1 MLNKFLGSLLYVVGI
16 VLILSTLA
24 NLTKIIANFVVI
36 FHPNSA
42 AFARGQALGYIFGA
56 LLFIVLIYFCFKFG
70 NKLFKKS

>member
-1 MLNKFLGSLLYVVGI
+1 MLNKFLGSLLFVIGI
-16 VLILSTLA
+16 ILILSILTNLSKTIA
-24 NLTKIIANFVVI
+24 NLVVI

-42 AFARGQALGYIFGA
+42 AFASGQALGYTFGT